1 MNNKIHKIE
10 HSLVKHSLSVLR
22 DKTTKTE
29 MFRRHTATVSQIIL
43 ADVLKNIA
51 TKEISVETQ
60 LGVAKGHKVQEKIVI
75 VPVLRAGLSMLF
87 PARDFL
93 PWAAVGFIGLERDEN
108 TAIAREYYQNLPK
121 DLGNKYT
128 LILDPMLA
136 TGGSLVDTITAV
148 KSKQAKSISAVC
160 IVGAPEGI
168 KRLQTEHP
176 DVNLYITAID
186 SHLDENKFI
195 VPGLGDFGDRYFGTE

>member
-1 MNNKIHKIE
+1 MSKIKLID

-29 MFRRHTATVSQIIL
+29 MFRRHTATVSQIIIVE
-43 ADVLKNIA
+43 VLKDIA
-51 TKEISVETQ
+51 TKEITVETP
-60 LGVAKGHKVQEKIVI
+60 LGNSKGHKVQEKIVV

-87 PARDFL
+87 STRDFL
-93 PWAAVGFIGLERDEN
+93 PWASVGFIGLERDEN
-108 TAIAREYYQNLPK
+108 TAIAREYYQKLPQNIK
-121 DLGNKYT
+121 NKYV

-148 KSKQAKSISAVC
+148 KQKQPKNISAVC

-168 KRLQTEHP
+168 ERLKKNHP
-176 DVNLYITAID
+176 DVDLYIAAID

-195 VPGLGDFGDRYFGTE
+195 VPGLGDFGDRYFGT

>member
-1 MNNKIHKIE
+1 MSKINIID
-10 HSLVKHSLSVLR
+10 HSLVKHSLTVLR
-22 DKTTKTE
+22 NKKTKTE
-29 MFRRHTATVSQIIL
+29 MFRRHTATVSQILIVE
-43 ADVLKNIA
+43 VLKNIA
-51 TKEISVETQ
+51 TNETTVETP
-60 LGVAKGHKVQEKIVI
+60 LNIAKGHKVQEKIVV

-93 PWAAVGFIGLERDEN
+93 PWASVGFIGLERDEN
-108 TAIAREYYQNLPK
+108 TAIAREYYKNLPK
-121 DLGNKYT
+121 KLKNKYV

-148 KSKQAKSISAVC
+148 KQKHPKRISSVC

-168 KRLQTEHP
+168 ERMKNEHP
-176 DVNLYITAID
+176 DVDLYIAAID

-195 VPGLGDFGDRYFGTE
+195 VPGLGDFGDRYFGT